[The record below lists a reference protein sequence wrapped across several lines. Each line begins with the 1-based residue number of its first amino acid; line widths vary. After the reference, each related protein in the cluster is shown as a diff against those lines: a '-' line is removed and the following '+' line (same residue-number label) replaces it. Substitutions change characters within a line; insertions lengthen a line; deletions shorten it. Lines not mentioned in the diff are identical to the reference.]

1 MTQPAH
7 RANSG
12 SQDAPWSQ
20 GEPGKRPDVRAGL
33 WKDAGFDEFDV
44 AIIGSGFGG
53 SVAALR
59 LVEKGYRVLVIEAG
73 SRYADKDFAKNSF
86 QLKKFLFFPRFGL
99 KGIQRI
105 DFLKN
110 VMVMSGAGVGGGS
123 LVYANTLYRPP
134 AQFFTTGSWAGI
146 ADWQKVL
153 DPYFDQAERM
163 LGVETNPFFSPS
175 DAALKQ
181 VAERMGKGDTF
192 RMTPLGVFFGQSGKQ
207 VGDPYFGGVG
217 PERTGCTNCGECM
230 TGCRHG
236 AKNTL
241 VKNYLYLAESAG
253 AHVWSDCT
261 VVDIEK
267 RTMDDGEWFCL
278 ETRDS
283 SSWTGNS
290 GQWPN
295 KVYARQVIVAA
306 GALGTAKLLQKVRA
320 KGHLAGLSDRL
331 GHLSRTNSE
340 SLLGVVAR
348 GHDVDYSSGSAIT
361 SSIFPSPDTHI
372 EPVRY
377 GKGSNFM
384 ALLQSVMASGKN
396 GATPN
401 PLRLIWVTLKNL
413 HRLPSFYNLRDW
425 SERTLILLVMQA
437 RDNSLVTK
445 LKPGLFGRRLTSSQ
459 GHGEKNPAWVPA
471 GHEVARELAADMNG
485 TAGAVV
491 TEPFGIPMTAHF
503 LGGCVIA
510 DDPSRGVVDPY
521 LRAFGVPGLHILD
534 GSTLSANP
542 GVNPSLS
549 ITAQAEW
556 AMAHWPNKNEADP
569 RPALGDK
576 FALVTPV
583 APKSPVV
590 PRTASGALKLPIS
603 VKRK

>member
-1 MTQPAH
+1 MTKTPL
-7 RANSG
+7 NSNT
-12 SQDAPWSQ
+12 SPEA
-20 GEPGKRPDVRAGL
+20 
-33 WKDAGFDEFDV
+33 EFDV

-53 SVAALR
+53 SIAALR

-73 SRYADKDFAKNSF
+73 RRYADHEFAKSSF
-86 QLKKFLFFPRFGL
+86 ELKKFLFFPRLGL
-99 KGIQRI
+99 RGIQRI

-134 AQFFTTGSWAGI
+134 AEFFKTGSWAGI
-146 ADWQKVL
+146 TDWQKTL
-153 DPYFDQAERM
+153 APYFDQAERM
-163 LGVETNPFFSPS
+163 LGVEVNPFFSPS
-175 DAALKQ
+175 DAAVKK
-181 VAERMGKGDTF
+181 VAERMGRGDTF
-192 RMTPLGVFFGQSGKQ
+192 RMTPLGVHFGEAGKT
-207 VGDPYFGGVG
+207 VEDPYFGGLG
-217 PERTGCTNCGECM
+217 PTRTGCTNCGECM

-241 VKNYLYLAESAG
+241 VKNYLYLAEQAG
-253 AHVWSDCT
+253 AQVVAETT
-261 VVDIEK
+261 VADIRELGAGGFELSV
-267 RTMDDGEWFCL
+267 RG
-278 ETRDS
+278 S
-283 SSWTGNS
+283 SAWRGS
-290 GQWPN
+290 GQRSIR
-295 KVYARQVIVAA
+295 AGQVIVAA

-320 KGHLAGLSDRL
+320 GGNLPGLSDRL

-348 GHDVDYSSGSAIT
+348 GDDVDYSQGAAIT

-384 ALLQSVMASGKN
+384 AMMQSVMASGKAGQN
-396 GATPN
+396 PN
-401 PLRLIWVTLKNL
+401 PLRLIWATITNL

-445 LKPGLFGRRLTSSQ
+445 LKWGLFGRHLTSAQ

-471 GHEVARELAADMNG
+471 GHEVARELAKDMNG
-485 TAGAVV
+485 TPGAVV

-503 LGGCVIA
+503 LGGCVIGA
-510 DDPSRGVVDPY
+510 DASTGVVDPY

-549 ITAQAEW
+549 IAAQAEW
-556 AMAHWPNKNEADP
+556 AMAHWPNKDGSDP
-569 RPALGDK
+569 RPGLGEK
-576 FALVTPV
+576 FAAVLPV
-583 APKSPVV
+583 PPLKPVV
-590 PRTASGALKLPIS
+590 PKTASGALRLPLT
-603 VKRK
+603 VKRSA